1 MIRAEDNVFAHWII
15 DKYLNFLLK
24 KDFGKI
30 IFSGKIQNTNEPLV
44 ITPNHI
50 SWWDGFFIYYAVKKH
65 FKRIPHILML
75 EDQLEKYWFFKYT
88 GCFGIN
94 PKNPSSII
102 EASDYIAEILN
113 EKNSCVVIYIQGE
126 IEPQD
131 KKPLSIKSGLK
142 YFLRK
147 APAETN
153 LLNCAF
159 RIQYGV
165 KRKPDVFYKFSEF
178 CPLSRFNLHPDAYYD
193 DFLSNI
199 SGLEKESI
207 NSLIQENE

>member
-30 IFSGKIQNTNEPLV
+30 IFLGKIQNTNEPLV

-50 SWWDGFFIYYAVKKH
+50 SWWDGFFIYYTVKKH

-131 KKPLSIKSGLK
+131 KKPLSLKSGLK

-147 APAETN
+147 APAETQLIN
-153 LLNCAF
+153 AAF
-159 RIQYGV
+159 RIQFGT
-165 KRKPDVFYKFSEF
+165 KRKPNVFYRFSEF
-178 CPLSRFNLHPDAYYD
+178 CKLEHFRLHPDAYYD
-193 DFLSNI
+193 DFRENI
-199 SGLEKESI
+199 LKLDEEAFAFFKQGKE
-207 NSLIQENE
+207 